1 MDAPPAS
8 LNLSTRPLAQK
19 LVGELRTIVNAIPL
33 EVPTNAKKNDL
44 VKAIKK
50 ALQENETLSNDPRF
64 TSLYSHRSTPKTSG
78 KTSADKAAE
87 EEAESV
93 KPQPAPT
100 GANRTLLAQ
109 KIKTDPPGQ
118 LKKLESASEVAED
131 TEDSDDEGSRVADTR
146 PSTPEPVNRINPPVQ
161 TNPTQEMSAMIQ
173 VNFFNENNYLDAP
186 RPVIVGE
193 FPVAMTVDGHGLRE
207 YSTRLSDLIP
217 AAVDNDSPI
226 KARGGRLYRPN
237 FRPDQGGHI
246 QLGTVEAVVNGTSK
260 PLQPRLVD
268 EYVLHHAHDGFFV
281 CDLFWDNHSPSNDP
295 NVLMTHPANANG
307 PVVCNHCYGCTDLY
321 LLKDD
326 FDPNAGGPDR
336 RGGEMPK
343 DVDKFVPEFAKTEFI
358 KPEASALLTFT
369 GKLEDIPLAIAR
381 DRASNDPMHS
391 TAPSEL
397 RELFKQSL
405 HAQLKVAVPG
415 IPNLGA
421 EWVRCKYA
429 GQMRQRNAMQR
440 AVFKHLEPLGGA
452 LGAYTMPRTDADWP
466 GVRFKKEFVY
476 EVLNIKSSSTTEI
489 DSWFAPKMLE
499 GAPKAREWVESD
511 GQTNNSKFEM
521 MKTSEF
527 KEYLTNHLKG
537 GSSKG
542 EGSKT
547 RTSRSRKHKKSDSD
561 DEEVPRRR
569 RRRITSEE
577 LDES

>member
-19 LVGELRTIVNAIPL
+19 LVGELRTIVKAIPL
-33 EVPTNAKKNDL
+33 EKNDL

-50 ALQENETLSNDPRF
+50 ALQEDETLSNDPRF
-64 TSLYSHRSTPKTSG
+64 TSLYSHRSTPKTRG

-87 EEAESV
+87 ETAESV

-118 LKKLESASEVAED
+118 LKKLESASEKIDVGDVTED
-131 TEDSDDEGSRVADTR
+131 TEDSDDEDQPCAGNVGYVSISHHV
-146 PSTPEPVNRINPPVQ
+146 PSFTAQI
-161 TNPTQEMSAMIQ
+161 AMIQ
-173 VNFFNENNYLDAP
+173 VNVFNENNYLDAP
-186 RPVIVGE
+186 RPVIVDK
-193 FPVAMTVDGHGLRE
+193 FPVAMTVDSQGLRE

-237 FRPDQGGHI
+237 FRPDQAGHL
-246 QLGTVEAVVNGTSK
+246 QLGTVEAVVNGNSK
-260 PLQPRLVD
+260 PLQPLD

-281 CDLFWDNHSPSNDP
+281 CDLFWDNHSPS
-295 NVLMTHPANANG
+295 
-307 PVVCNHCYGCTDLY
+307 
-321 LLKDD
+321 
-326 FDPNAGGPDR
+326 
-336 RGGEMPK
+336 
-343 DVDKFVPEFAKTEFI
+343 
-358 KPEASALLTFT
+358 FT
-369 GKLEDIPLAIAR
+369 GKPEDIPLAIAR
-381 DRASNDPMHS
+381 DRASNDSMHS

-452 LGAYTMPRTDADWP
+452 LGAYTMPRSKT
-466 GVRFKKEFVY
+466 
-476 EVLNIKSSSTTEI
+476 VLNIKSSSTTEI

-542 EGSKT
+542 GGSNLGEGSKT

-561 DEEVPRRR
+561 DEEVPRRH